1 MVNRTMRL
9 VVFFDLPVVSK
20 KDRKN
25 YAQFRNY
32 LIKNG
37 YFMVQYSVY
46 SKITQN
52 HDDARKNISLLKQNL
67 PSKGAVRVMQVTE
80 KQYNA
85 MEILVGSRTAE
96 ENFLFSKDLL
106 EI

>member
-1 MVNRTMRL
+1 MINRTMRL
-9 VVFFDLPVVSK
+9 IVFFDLPVMEK

-25 YAQFRNY
+25 YAVFRKY
-32 LIKNG
+32 LIQNG

-52 HDDARKNISLLKQNL
+52 HDDAQKNISQLKRHL
-67 PSKGAVRVMQVTE
+67 PPKGAVRVMQVTE
-80 KQYNA
+80 RQYNA
-85 MEILVGSRTAE
+85 MEILVGSRTAQE
-96 ENFLFSKDLL
+96 SFLMPTDFL